1 MNQSSNRSLSLFA
14 LTTLAVGMTATAQDF
29 FRDFGTSRSSGGLGP
44 VIPSEYT
51 YRDATPSGLRPVARP
66 DETEARDKYNFALGP
81 IRFSLAAGLGLEFN
95 DNIFLSEN
103 NRESDFALRPSLSID
118 SSWMMSETNTLH
130 LGVEL
135 SYAKYFDHSELD
147 SDGILISPTSELAYT
162 FEIGAVKVTIRD
174 RGSYQED
181 SYDVPDLSNV
191 VRYRRA
197 ENQIGIELDWA
208 INQNTM
214 LIGGY
219 DHFNLWTF
227 DDAFSADE
235 RAVDTVF
242 TKPSYQVTP
251 TVKLGVVAA
260 FSAINFKEDVRQ
272 DGTNVLVGPFIEWKL
287 SEVMTLYVEGGFQDL
302 SFDGSSDFDE
312 DFLDGLTD
320 EERTLF
326 RDDDTSSS
334 WYVKFELNHQA
345 NDYFSQRLSGS
356 KTSEIG
362 IGSAFYE
369 LYHIEY
375 SADWKNFFAN
385 MDFSPTLFY
394 EHYEASGVGGEE
406 GNRFGAALGVRYNL
420 TNSIT
425 LGLDYRFIVKDS
437 NLADADYYQNLA
449 FLSIYYKF

>member
-1 MNQSSNRSLSLFA
+1 M
-14 LTTLAVGMTATAQDF
+14 GMTANAQDF

-66 DETEARDKYNFALGP
+66 DETETRDKYNFALGP

-130 LGVEL
+130 LGVQL

-147 SDGILISPTSELAYT
+147 SDRILISPTSELAYT

-181 SYDVPDLSNV
+181 TYSIPDLSNV

-235 RAVDTVF
+235 RAVDTFF

-260 FSAINFKEDVRQ
+260 FSAINFKEDARA

-302 SFDGSSDFDE
+302 SFDGSSNFDE
-312 DFLDGLTD
+312 DFLKGLTD
-320 EERTLF
+320 EERKLF
-326 RDDDTSSS
+326 RDNDDSSS

-375 SADWKNFFAN
+375 SADWRNFFAN

-394 EHYEASGVGGEE
+394 EHYEASGVG
-406 GNRFGAALGVRYNL
+406 
-420 TNSIT
+420 
-425 LGLDYRFIVKDS
+425 
-437 NLADADYYQNLA
+437 
-449 FLSIYYKF
+449 